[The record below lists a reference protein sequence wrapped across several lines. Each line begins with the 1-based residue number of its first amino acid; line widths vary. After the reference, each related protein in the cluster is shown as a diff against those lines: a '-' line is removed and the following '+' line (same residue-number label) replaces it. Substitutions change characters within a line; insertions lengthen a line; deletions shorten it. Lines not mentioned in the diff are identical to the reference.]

1 MILTILLLFLAARLT
16 LVRRAV
22 GRLRLAERMRG
33 VQCDAPDRVGI
44 SLLVTEP
51 TSCREIIRLLSVEY
65 ARYEVVVVLD
75 GVREAALF
83 AELQERYHLIRVE
96 FLPTG
101 ELPVEGVV
109 GLYRSRKRR
118 FRRLVVVDVVTARS
132 VERLNVA
139 ADVAEGEYLLPM
151 RRGARLAEGV
161 IEQLAVLLAARPRE
175 QRLLRTTVGVPT
187 FVCAREAVVEA
198 GGFAR
203 YPARWQGE
211 RLHAPIL
218 LREADRDTWWRRVLP
233 VLLLLVSILVGVVL
247 RIGWPWVVVA
257 FFGVL
262 LVLLTAVRVQ
272 QLTRS

>member
-1 MILTILLLFLAARLT
+1 MILTLLLIFLAARLT

-22 GRLRLAERMRG
+22 GRLRLAECMPG

-83 AELQERYHLIRVE
+83 TELRARYHLIRVE
-96 FLPTG
+96 YLPTG

-139 ADVAEGEYLLPM
+139 AAVAEGEYLLPM

-175 QRLLRTTVGVPT
+175 QRLLRTTVGVPAL
-187 FVCAREAVVEA
+187 VCTREAVVEA

-211 RLHAPIL
+211 WLHAPIL
-218 LREADRDTWWRRVLP
+218 LREADRTPWWRRVLP
-233 VLLLLVSILVGVVL
+233 VLLLLLPILLGVVL
-247 RIGWPWVVVA
+247 REGWAWVVVA
-257 FFGVL
+257 VFGVL
-262 LVLLTAVRVQ
+262 LLLLTVVRVG
-272 QLTRS
+272 QLTQS